1 MFGIGLLLA
10 ARKKRSFSPEKSKRR
25 RGLLRL
31 SAYGIGVAAV
41 LGGLSIHSARADAA
55 KAGVSFG
62 RELAPLVDKFDGD
75 VNQIRIN
82 GQKLYMS
89 LSYSG
94 EYTTGQILDKYEDHC
109 ADNKSALGETWANLG
124 RVGQEALREKEGAT
138 GTALFR
144 TGVLRRQELEEGV
157 VMCFVKGSQSKESIT
172 DAVGALVKTK
182 DFGALGKLR
191 YVYVTPAGEGGTRR
205 RVLTVWT
212 EDSFS
217 LEKIMPSDGSEP
229 MGQDPAGV
237 PRMPGTKR
245 MLSAELVG
253 TPFSMHVYRANG
265 TAQAAADWYDGQMY
279 DRGWLV
285 MSPEIKGGITKGFYK
300 DGVVLNFSATT
311 DDKGQTYVAV
321 GVGANGPDE
330 KAPTATF

>member
-1 MFGIGLLLA
+1 MLGISLLLA
-10 ARKKRSFSPEKSKRR
+10 ARKKRSYSPERSKHR

-31 SAYGIGVAAV
+31 SAYGMGVMAV
-41 LGGLSIHSARADAA
+41 LGGLSIHSARADMA

-62 RELAPLVDKFDGD
+62 RELSPLVDKFDGD
-75 VNQIRIN
+75 VNHIRIN
-82 GQKLYMS
+82 GQNLYMA

-109 ADNKSALGETWANLG
+109 AENKSALGETWANLS
-124 RVGQEALREKEGAT
+124 RETQDAVRAKT
-138 GTALFR
+138 GNTSLFR
-144 TGVLRRQELEEGV
+144 TGVLRREELEEGV

-172 DAVGALVKTK
+172 DAVTALTKTK

-191 YVYVTPAGEGGTRR
+191 YVYVTPAGEDGRRR

-217 LEKIMPSDGSEP
+217 LDKIMPADGSEP
-229 MGQDPAGV
+229 MGEDPADV

-245 MLSAELVG
+245 MLSAEVVG

-265 TAQAAADWYDGQMY
+265 TPQEAADWYDGQMY
-279 DRGWLV
+279 NRGWLV
-285 MSPEIKGGITKGFYK
+285 MSPDIKGGITKGFYK

-321 GVGANGPDE
+321 GVGANGPNE

>member
-1 MFGIGLLLA
+1 MLGISLLLA
-10 ARKKRSFSPEKSKRR
+10 ARKKRVYSSAKSKHR

-41 LGGLSIHSARADAA
+41 LTGLSIHSARADMA

-62 RELAPLVDKFDGD
+62 RELSPLVDKFDGD
-75 VNQIRIN
+75 VNHIRIN
-82 GQKLYMS
+82 GQNLYMAI
-89 LSYSG
+89 SYSG

-109 ADNKSALGETWANLG
+109 AENKSALGETWANLS
-124 RVGQEALREKEGAT
+124 RKDQEAVREKT
-138 GTALFR
+138 GNTSLFR

-157 VMCFVKGSQSKESIT
+157 VMCFVKGTQSKASIT
-172 DAVGALVKTK
+172 DAVGDLVKTK

-191 YVYVTPAGEGGTRR
+191 YVYVTPSEDGHRR

-217 LEKIMPSDGSEP
+217 IEKIMPSDGSEP
-229 MGQDPAGV
+229 MGEDPAGV

-245 MLSAELVG
+245 MLSAEVVG
-253 TPFSMHVYRANG
+253 TPFSMHVYRASG
-265 TAQAAADWYDGQMY
+265 TPQEAADWYDGQMY
-279 DRGWLV
+279 NRGWLV
-285 MSPEIKGGITKGFYK
+285 MSPDVKGGITKGFYK

-311 DDKGQTYVAV
+311 DDRGQTYVAV